1 MEYVSL
7 TQQGEY
13 QSGDWVSLKIGSDGS
28 TRTGMITEFE
38 NDGFWIRFEDDF
50 DYEDFIGYD
59 ESYWIALVRR
69 PVDVKATYAS
79 LAEYPALAAE
89 LQDRVIQGFEIL
101 EEEAGESEIRFHIR
115 LLDAGNEYTQTLR
128 GYRDASGDYVEYVTA

>member
-7 TQQGEY
+7 TQQGDY
-13 QSGDWVSLKIGSDGS
+13 QSGDWVSLKIGSEGS

-38 NDGFWIRFEDDF
+38 GDF

-69 PVDVKATYAS
+69 PVDVKAMYAS
-79 LAEYPALAAE
+79 LAVYPALAAE

-101 EEEAGESEIRFHIR
+101 KEEAGEEEVRFHIR

-128 GYRDASGDYVEYVTA
+128 GYRDASGDHVEYVTA

>member
-7 TQQGEY
+7 TQQGEH

-69 PVDVKATYAS
+69 PVDVKSTYAS

-101 EEEAGESEIRFHIR
+101 EEEAGEGEIRFYIR
-115 LLDAGNEYTQTLR
+115 LLDAGNEYTQTL
-128 GYRDASGDYVEYVTA
+128 

>member
-59 ESYWIALVRR
+59 CACS
-69 PVDVKATYAS
+69 S
-79 LAEYPALAAE
+79 
-89 LQDRVIQGFEIL
+89 
-101 EEEAGESEIRFHIR
+101 
-115 LLDAGNEYTQTLR
+115 
-128 GYRDASGDYVEYVTA
+128 SG